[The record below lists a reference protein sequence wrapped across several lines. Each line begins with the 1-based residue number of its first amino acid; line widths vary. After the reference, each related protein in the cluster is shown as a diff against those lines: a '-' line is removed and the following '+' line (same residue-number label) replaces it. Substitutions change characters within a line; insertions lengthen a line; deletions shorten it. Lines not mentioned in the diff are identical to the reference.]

1 MKNLKCNFCGKSSKE
16 AGLLIQGD
24 MQNNFIP
31 NICKKCVNVCLEI
44 FDEKISTNEKSKKIK
59 GSKRNKIYPRLIKEY
74 LDLHVIG
81 QEMPKAALS
90 IAVAN
95 HFKRIGSNDHPD
107 FKEVSLVKNNVLL
120 VGPTGSGKTLMVKK
134 LAEFLNVPLAMGD
147 ATCLTEAGYVGE
159 DVESLITTLLRN
171 CDYDVTKAEKGIIYI
186 DEIDKIARSM
196 GNVSITKDVSGEG
209 VQQAL
214 LKLIEGTVC
223 NVAPQGG
230 RKHPDQRFAQV
241 DTSNILFIV
250 GGTFSGIEEIIS
262 RRSNGGGMGF
272 KKSYDERELNQKVQP
287 KDLVEFGMIPEFI
300 GRFPLIQNL
309 DRLTVSD
316 LSRIMVEPKNA
327 ICKQIRKQF
336 ALDDVDLNFTAE
348 AIAQIAQA
356 AFDLSTGARGL
367 YQITENI
374 TFDYNFE
381 IDKFKGQKLL
391 IDEEY
396 VKTRL
401 YKKAA

>member
-230 RKHPDQRFAQV
+230 RKHPDQRVAQV

>member
-1 MKNLKCNFCGKSSKE
+1 MKNLKCSFCGRSSKE
-16 AGLLIQGD
+16 AGLLVQGD
-24 MQNNFIP
+24 FNSNSVS
-31 NICKKCVNVCLEI
+31 NICKKCVSTCLEI
-44 FDEKISTNEKSKKIK
+44 FDDKTLSQEKNKKIK
-59 GSKRNKIYPRLIKEY
+59 VTKKNKIYPRLIKNY
-74 LDLHVIG
+74 LDVHVIG

-95 HFKRIGSNDHPD
+95 HYKRINQNDHPD
-107 FKEVSLVKNNVLL
+107 YMDVSLAKNNVLL
-120 VGPTGSGKTLMVKK
+120 VGPTGSGKTLLVKK

-171 CDYDVTKAEKGIIYI
+171 CDYDIGKAERGIIYI

-223 NVAPQGG
+223 NVSPQGG
-230 RKHPDQRFAQV
+230 RKHPEQRFAQV

-250 GGTFSGIEEIIS
+250 GGTFDGIEDIAAKRVLGS
-262 RRSNGGGMGF
+262 GMGF
-272 KKSYDERELNQKVQP
+272 RKTCHDQVCTQKILP
-287 KDLVEFGMIPEFI
+287 KDLVEFGMIPEFV
-300 GRFPLIQNL
+300 GRFPLIQSL
-309 DRLTVSD
+309 DRLSVED
-316 LSRIMVEPKNA
+316 LVKIMLEPKNS

-336 ALDDVDLNFTAE
+336 ALDDVTLDFTHD
-348 AIAQIAQA
+348 AIHQIACA
-356 AFDLSTGARGL
+356 AHDLATGARGL

-374 TFDYNFE
+374 IFDYNFE
-381 IDKFKGQKLL
+381 IDKFKGKKIM
-391 IDEEY
+391 IDTDY
-396 VKTRL
+396 VKSKL
-401 YKKAA
+401 YSKAI

>member
-250 GGTFSGIEEIIS
+250 GGTFSGVEEIIS
-262 RRSNGGGMGF
+262 QRSNGGGMGF

-300 GRFPLIQNL
+300 GRFPLIQKL

-396 VKTRL
+396 VKTKL

>member
-250 GGTFSGIEEIIS
+250 GGTFSGVEEIIS

-300 GRFPLIQNL
+300 GRFPLIQKL

-396 VKTRL
+396 VKTKL

>member
-300 GRFPLIQNL
+300 GRFPLIQKL

-396 VKTRL
+396 VKTKL